1 MQCVDLQ
8 AGTAHQNKH
17 LGYGLTAH
25 FAMNRWPVSWA
36 HSSTDKRSSKATRTG
51 WRRDGDGGGG
61 HRWRWPP
68 IRCDPARNSASTR
81 CFWLDRWMDGWI
93 GDEER
98 RAPTQRAGVPKY
110 SPSSFLLLIRRDRL
124 SRDRR
129 RRCRRRAF
137 PSPQSIDRSIRRVDS
152 PRKREERER
161 EEGSERKAKTR
172 GRVFVGFRLLSHSP
186 LTFRFPVFRDENK
199 FEITTSVSK

>member
-81 CFWLDRWMDGWI
+81 CFWLDRWMDGWM
-93 GDEER
+93 
-98 RAPTQRAGVPKY
+98 
-110 SPSSFLLLIRRDRL
+110 
-124 SRDRR
+124 DRR
-129 RRCRRRAF
+129 RGKASAHPARGSSQIF
-137 PSPQSIDRSIRRVDS
+137 PLLLSSFDPPWSAISGSPPALPPSRFSFPPIDRSIDQACGFS
-152 PRKREERER
+152 KKERER
-161 EEGSERKAKTR
+161 EGAKERRKREAESLLAF
-172 GRVFVGFRLLSHSP
+172 VFCHILP
-186 LTFRFPVFRDENK
+186 
-199 FEITTSVSK
+199 